1 MYSGDIQKVC
11 VDGYYLLAGMP
22 QVPGMARNLN
32 QKMVDLINVRSRCP
46 LQGTYGTCKHSTA
59 VMARNSYKWDYSIM
73 GLQ

>member
-11 VDGYYLLAGMP
+11 VTGYYLLAGMP

-32 QKMVDLINVRSRCP
+32 QKNGCDLINVRCP

-59 VMARNSYKWDYSIM
+59 VMARNSYKWDYNDI
-73 GLQ
+73 